1 MERIQTNNKFNMI
14 KASNKSRTAALL
26 FALFLGSAGAHRFY
40 VGKIGTGVTQL
51 ILTLTLVG
59 AIVSGI
65 WALIDTIMI
74 LAGGFKD
81 KDGLTVEK
89 W

>member
-1 MERIQTNNKFNMI
+1 MEST
-14 KASNKSRTAALL
+14 SNKSRTATLL

-40 VGKIGTGVTQL
+40 AGKIGTAITQL

-59 AIVSGI
+59 VIVSSI

-74 LAGGFKD
+74 IAGSFRD
-81 KDGLTVEK
+81 KDGLVIK
-89 W
+89 NWN